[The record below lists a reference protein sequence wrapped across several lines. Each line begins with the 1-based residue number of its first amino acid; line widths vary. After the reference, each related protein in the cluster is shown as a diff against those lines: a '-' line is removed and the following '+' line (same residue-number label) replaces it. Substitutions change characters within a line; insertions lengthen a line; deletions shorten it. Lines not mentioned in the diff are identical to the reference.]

1 MCRSVINN
9 VPIELITMIGGGI
22 TGFIFRYMAERAKER
37 ATLFEMAMGKKK
49 AEDSSA
55 DKAAKRVPVDVG
67 KWVRRLIVVFVLF
80 GVILAPFILS
90 LLGMT
95 TIVEVQEEQPTWLF
109 GLFGGGTEITFV
121 ELPAYLMVDEVRQ
134 TLTAII
140 GFYFG
145 NATASCKT

>member
-1 MCRSVINN
+1 MNM
-9 VPIELITMIGGGI
+9 PIELMTMIGGAI
-22 TGFIFRYMAERAKER
+22 TGFIFRFMAERAKER
-37 ATLFEMAMGKKK
+37 ARLWEMAIGKKK

-55 DKAAKRVPVDVG
+55 DKAAKRVSIDAG
-67 KWVRRLIVVFVLF
+67 KWVRRAIVVCVLF

-90 LLGMT
+90 LLGYS
-95 TIVEVQEEQPTWLF
+95 TIVEVEETDPTWFF

-121 ELPAYLMVDEVRQ
+121 ELPAYLMVTEVRQ

-145 NATASCKT
+145 NATAGCKT